1 MSDAAITAIASGG
14 AAVLGAFVGATASY
28 RLQMATLRE
37 KRIEQRASAFA
48 GFLSAARKLVE
59 PDRDDTSEH
68 VDRIEEAQRE
78 LDVHYLEIQLYA
90 VNYVAEA
97 ARTFRQTYFLQE
109 VPPRLSDEQRDRFD
123 ERWDGLADSMRVA
136 IRWSGYGLVKSAWL
150 GLRYRVGRPDPWER
164 LGDLGRWER

>member
-48 GFLSAARKLVE
+48 GFLSAARELVE
-59 PDRDDTSEH
+59 ADASEQ

-78 LDVHYLEIQLYA
+78 LHVHYLEIQLYA

-97 ARTFRQTYFLQE
+97 GARTFRQTYFLQE
-109 VPPRLSDEQRDRFD
+109 GPPRLSDEQRDRF
-123 ERWDGLADSMRVA
+123 EQRWNGLADSMREA
-136 IRWSGYGLVKSAWL
+136 IRWSSYGLVKSAWL

-164 LGDLGRWER
+164 LGGLGRWER